1 MGLNQIVSELV
12 KVYKVEDTYYPKF
25 SIETDIEGGLNGEAK
40 IIVNGLSECG
50 FDISTENVFKI
61 MEIKRLLLSRY
72 LLDKDGIESK
82 QKYTKLLLEEIKPVG
97 SLLPIDFLLVNG
109 VVAVTLY
116 LVARFGG
123 SFMDEAGK
131 IAAQKVLGQSK
142 KAAKKLNMD
151 VSEYNYFIGEIHLL
165 IQNGELERIV
175 NHETLTKSK
184 SIRKKTKFD

>member
-131 IAAQKVLGQSK
+131 IAVRKFCESK